1 MIEAE
6 GLTKRYGPTVALDG
20 IDLQVPAGS
29 ILGVLGPNGAGKTTA
44 LRILTTLSL
53 PDDGWARVAGHDV
66 VREAAAVQ
74 RNIGVTAQDA
84 TVDEVLTGRQNLVMI
99 GRLSGLRRRQARA
112 RAAELL
118 DQFDLADA
126 ADRMLKEYSGGM
138 RRRLD
143 LAAGLVTRPPVLFLD
158 EPTTGLDPASRLR
171 MWNVIRELVAGGVT
185 LLLTTQY
192 LDEADEL
199 ADRIVVIDHGHV
211 IAEGEPAELKT
222 QTGGARLEVTLT
234 EANPAA
240 SGALEPFAAGPVQRE
255 PGRAAAAGTGTQRG
269 RPGQHGRTRPRRRRD
284 HRRRRGSPSALARRR
299 LLRAH
304 RPPRGA
310 SRGTRRSRPGGSPV
324 MTLTTLPSAAPILR
338 PAPSRRLAQRFAD
351 VIVLTGRNLVHIAR
365 EPLQLSDVTI
375 QPVLFTLL
383 FVYVFGSGVVL
394 PGGGSY
400 TDFAIAGL
408 LALNL
413 TTSAMGT
420 AVGLSSDLNSGVI
433 DRFRTLPMWRA
444 AVLVGRSLADLS
456 TAALCALIVALT
468 GLVIGW
474 RPDASIPAVIGGFAL
489 FLLFAYALSW
499 GCGCLGIVSKGPESA
514 QGVGLVILFPLAIVS
529 NALVPTQRMPAVLRV
544 IADWNPVS
552 AVTAAAR
559 HLWGNPNP
567 SATIHA
573 WPMQHPV
580 AASLLWSVA
589 LLLIFAPLATLLYR
603 RRTTG

>member
-1 MIEAE
+1 
-6 GLTKRYGPTVALDG
+6 
-20 IDLQVPAGS
+20 
-29 ILGVLGPNGAGKTTA
+29 
-44 LRILTTLSL
+44 
-53 PDDGWARVAGHDV
+53 
-66 VREAAAVQ
+66 
-74 RNIGVTAQDA
+74 
-84 TVDEVLTGRQNLVMI
+84 
-99 GRLSGLRRRQARA
+99 
-112 RAAELL
+112 
-118 DQFDLADA
+118 
-126 ADRMLKEYSGGM
+126 
-138 RRRLD
+138 
-143 LAAGLVTRPPVLFLD
+143 
-158 EPTTGLDPASRLR
+158 
-171 MWNVIRELVAGGVT
+171 
-185 LLLTTQY
+185 
-192 LDEADEL
+192 
-199 ADRIVVIDHGHV
+199 
-211 IAEGEPAELKT
+211 
-222 QTGGARLEVTLT
+222 
-234 EANPAA
+234 
-240 SGALEPFAAGPVQRE
+240 
-255 PGRAAAAGTGTQRG
+255 
-269 RPGQHGRTRPRRRRD
+269 
-284 HRRRRGSPSALARRR
+284 
-299 LLRAH
+299 
-304 RPPRGA
+304 
-310 SRGTRRSRPGGSPV
+310 
-324 MTLTTLPSAAPILR
+324 MTLATLPSAAPVLR
-338 PAPSRRLAQRFAD
+338 PAPPRRLAQRFAD

-365 EPLQLSDVTI
+365 EPLQLSDVTV

-420 AVGLSSDLNSGVI
+420 AVGLSSDLNGGVI

-456 TAALCALIVALT
+456 TAALCTLIVALT

-474 RPDASIPAVIGGFAL
+474 RPHASILAVIGGFAL
-489 FLLFAYALSW
+489 FLLFSYALSW

-529 NALVPTQRMPAVLRV
+529 NGLVPTQRMPPVLRF

-559 HLWGNPNP
+559 HLFGNPNP

>member
-1 MIEAE
+1 M
-6 GLTKRYGPTVALDG
+6 T
-20 IDLQVPAGS
+20 S
-29 ILGVLGPNGAGKTTA
+29 
-44 LRILTTLSL
+44 TTL
-53 PDDGWARVAGHDV
+53 P
-66 VREAAAVQ
+66 
-74 RNIGVTAQDA
+74 
-84 TVDEVLTGRQNLVMI
+84 
-99 GRLSGLRRRQARA
+99 
-112 RAAELL
+112 
-118 DQFDLADA
+118 
-126 ADRMLKEYSGGM
+126 
-138 RRRLD
+138 
-143 LAAGLVTRPPVLFLD
+143 
-158 EPTTGLDPASRLR
+158 
-171 MWNVIRELVAGGVT
+171 
-185 LLLTTQY
+185 
-192 LDEADEL
+192 
-199 ADRIVVIDHGHV
+199 
-211 IAEGEPAELKT
+211 
-222 QTGGARLEVTLT
+222 
-234 EANPAA
+234 PAA
-240 SGALEPFAAGPVQRE
+240 CVL
-255 PGRAAAAGTGTQRG
+255 
-269 RPGQHGRTRPRRRRD
+269 
-284 HRRRRGSPSALARRR
+284 
-299 LLRAH
+299 
-304 RPPRGA
+304 RPPRSHGLV
-310 SRGTRRSRPGGSPV
+310 RRFG
-324 MTLTTLPSAAPILR
+324 
-338 PAPSRRLAQRFAD
+338 D

-420 AVGLSSDLNSGVI
+420 AVGLSTDLNSGVI

-456 TAALCALIVALT
+456 TAALCTLIVALT

-474 RPDASIPAVIGGFAL
+474 RPDASIPSVLAGFGL
-489 FLLFAYALSW
+489 FLLFSYALSW

-529 NALVPTQRMPAVLRV
+529 NGLVPTQRMPAVLRV

-559 HLWGNPNP
+559 HLFGNPNP
-567 SATIHA
+567 SAAIHA

-589 LLLIFAPLATLLYR
+589 LLVIFAPLATLLYR

>member
-1 MIEAE
+1 
-6 GLTKRYGPTVALDG
+6 
-20 IDLQVPAGS
+20 
-29 ILGVLGPNGAGKTTA
+29 
-44 LRILTTLSL
+44 
-53 PDDGWARVAGHDV
+53 
-66 VREAAAVQ
+66 
-74 RNIGVTAQDA
+74 
-84 TVDEVLTGRQNLVMI
+84 
-99 GRLSGLRRRQARA
+99 
-112 RAAELL
+112 
-118 DQFDLADA
+118 
-126 ADRMLKEYSGGM
+126 
-138 RRRLD
+138 
-143 LAAGLVTRPPVLFLD
+143 
-158 EPTTGLDPASRLR
+158 
-171 MWNVIRELVAGGVT
+171 
-185 LLLTTQY
+185 
-192 LDEADEL
+192 
-199 ADRIVVIDHGHV
+199 
-211 IAEGEPAELKT
+211 
-222 QTGGARLEVTLT
+222 
-234 EANPAA
+234 
-240 SGALEPFAAGPVQRE
+240 
-255 PGRAAAAGTGTQRG
+255 
-269 RPGQHGRTRPRRRRD
+269 
-284 HRRRRGSPSALARRR
+284 
-299 LLRAH
+299 
-304 RPPRGA
+304 
-310 SRGTRRSRPGGSPV
+310 
-324 MTLTTLPSAAPILR
+324 MTLTTLSSAAPVLR
-338 PAPSRRLAQRFAD
+338 PAPSRRLARRFAD

-365 EPLQLSDVTI
+365 EPLQLSDVTV

-474 RPDASIPAVIGGFAL
+474 RPDASIPSVIAGFAL
-489 FLLFAYALSW
+489 FLLFSYALSW

-514 QGVGLVILFPLAIVS
+514 QGVGLIILFPLAIVS
-529 NALVPTQRMPAVLRV
+529 NGLVPTQHMPAVLRF

-559 HLWGNPNP
+559 NLWGNPNP

-589 LLLIFAPLATLLYR
+589 LLVIFAPLATFLYR

>member
-1 MIEAE
+1 M
-6 GLTKRYGPTVALDG
+6 
-20 IDLQVPAGS
+20 
-29 ILGVLGPNGAGKTTA
+29 TA
-44 LRILTTLSL
+44 FS
-53 PDDGWARVAGHDV
+53 
-66 VREAAAVQ
+66 
-74 RNIGVTAQDA
+74 DA
-84 TVDEVLTGRQNLVMI
+84 M
-99 GRLSGLRRRQARA
+99 
-112 RAAELL
+112 
-118 DQFDLADA
+118 
-126 ADRMLKEYSGGM
+126 
-138 RRRLD
+138 
-143 LAAGLVTRPPVLFLD
+143 
-158 EPTTGLDPASRLR
+158 
-171 MWNVIRELVAGGVT
+171 
-185 LLLTTQY
+185 
-192 LDEADEL
+192 
-199 ADRIVVIDHGHV
+199 
-211 IAEGEPAELKT
+211 
-222 QTGGARLEVTLT
+222 
-234 EANPAA
+234 
-240 SGALEPFAAGPVQRE
+240 
-255 PGRAAAAGTGTQRG
+255 
-269 RPGQHGRTRPRRRRD
+269 
-284 HRRRRGSPSALARRR
+284 
-299 LLRAH
+299 
-304 RPPRGA
+304 
-310 SRGTRRSRPGGSPV
+310 
-324 MTLTTLPSAAPILR
+324 
-338 PAPSRRLAQRFAD
+338 
-351 VIVLTGRNLVHIAR
+351 VLTGRNLVHIRR

-420 AVGLSSDLNSGVI
+420 AVGLSTDLNSGVI

-456 TAALCALIVALT
+456 TAALCALIVAVT

-474 RPDASIPAVIGGFAL
+474 RTDASIGAIIGGFAL
-489 FLLFAYALSW
+489 FLLFSYALSW

-529 NALVPTQRMPAVLRV
+529 NGLVPTQHMPAVLRF

-567 SATIHA
+567 SATIQA

-589 LLLIFAPLATLLYR
+589 LLAIFAPLATLLYR